1 MGDKN
6 CPSYLYLKGKTF
18 YFNRHVPL
26 DLKGHYKTKR
36 IRLCLKTASPFE
48 AAKAARS
55 IAQRL
60 DDYWMALRLSS
71 MDIPALHLLRQ
82 KPLEPSNAPTLSKA
96 LSTYLRLK
104 GNNKSD
110 TFFRGARRNIQAVID
125 VLDDRPIDQYL
136 SSDAAAFRDYSLDRG
151 LTVAS
156 VKRNFTTIRSIINLT
171 ISEQGL
177 DCKNPFSKV
186 FFPDLDD
193 VNQRKPFPNDL
204 LKLLQSRCRAEND
217 SKRWLIAL
225 ISDTGMR
232 LAEAVGLAVDDI
244 KLDKEIPYIDIK
256 PHPWR
261 SLKTKGSQRKIPLV
275 GEALWAARQ
284 IKASNKTK
292 FAFPEYTNAEL
303 CNANSASAALNR
315 WVQTNI
321 SKDYVM
327 HSLRH
332 SMRDRLREVQCP
344 AEIIDQIG
352 GWSSRSIGESYGE
365 GHSLNKLILFMEAI
379 AAYL

>member
-1 MGDKN
+1 MPL
-6 CPSYLYLKGKTF
+6 PSL
-18 YFNRHVPL
+18 
-26 DLKGHYKTKR
+26 
-36 IRLCLKTASPFE
+36 
-48 AAKAARS
+48 
-55 IAQRL
+55 
-60 DDYWMALRLSS
+60 
-71 MDIPALHLLRQ
+71 
-82 KPLEPSNAPTLSKA
+82 KA

-136 SSDAAAFRDYSLDRG
+136 SSDAAAFRDYSLERG

-193 VNQRKPFPNDL
+193 VNQRKPFPTDL
-204 LKLLQSRCRAEND
+204 IKLLQSKCRAEND

-292 FAFPEYTNAEL
+292 FAFPEYTNAQL

-321 SKDYVM
+321 SKDYVI

-365 GHSLNKLILFMEAI
+365 GYTLKVMKDWIKYI
-379 AAYL
+379 